1 MELLLTLMKM
11 MAAVII
17 SFVFFLFSIKLLIKL
32 FFSKVNSD
40 EYEERLVKFLNKRS
54 VLKQRKL
61 NRL

>member
-40 EYEERLVKFLNKRS
+40 EYEERLAKFLNKRS